1 MGASTSTEQKVP
13 MEQREAENLAASSG
27 ALPLLHKA
35 FSKLADPHSNAI
47 PIQSLQRCLCMTYN
61 NPNCE
66 TSSVSDSFIG
76 LLDHVGPSIV
86 DLFFVAEKGGVRWV
100 EFVKG
105 YNKCCGRI
113 SSSVSLN
120 ILFRVFIIAAK
131 KAGFPVNLDF
141 EFEDDDCK
149 INGSLLPKDVL
160 VLLWMCWT
168 MSWDFKVLKFSRGNT
183 NLFLPDVSHLVLS
196 AVTSC
201 AEVGSGLD
209 VWNCDIS
216 SLEIQ
221 LPVGKFL
228 TWALQ
233 TLPSLPDCFMQFV
246 YSRLQS
252 SVAEED
258 KLESSSSSTPVIS
271 SPKARSSNLLTCGIA
286 WAISLTIRSAVSE
299 ELLRTYFVIDAGE
312 KDENLLYKSSLHGR
326 GLNRFWSNIAGYQ
339 GASVILISATTRD
352 TDEGS
357 SNERKWIIGALTQ
370 QGFENKDMFYGS
382 SGNLYSISP
391 VFHVYSS
398 TGKEKNCVYSHL
410 HPTGRL
416 YEPHPK
422 PVGIAFGGTLGNERI
437 FIDEDFARVTVRHH
451 AVDKTYQHGSLFPD
465 QGFLPVEALILEVEV
480 WGLGGSRAKEVQDM
494 YKKREDLFTE
504 QRRRV
509 DLKTFANWED
519 SPEKLMMDM
528 VSDPNAVRR
537 EDR

>member
-1 MGASTSTEQKVP
+1 
-13 MEQREAENLAASSG
+13 
-27 ALPLLHKA
+27 
-35 FSKLADPHSNAI
+35 
-47 PIQSLQRCLCMTYN
+47 MTYN

-252 SVAEED
+252 SVAEEV
-258 KLESSSSSTPVIS
+258 SSIFAFHSKKVNGL
-271 SPKARSSNLLTCGIA
+271 R
-286 WAISLTIRSAVSE
+286 VS
-299 ELLRTYFVIDAGE
+299 
-312 KDENLLYKSSLHGR
+312 
-326 GLNRFWSNIAGYQ
+326 
-339 GASVILISATTRD
+339 
-352 TDEGS
+352 
-357 SNERKWIIGALTQ
+357 
-370 QGFENKDMFYGS
+370 MF
-382 SGNLYSISP
+382 LM
-391 VFHVYSS
+391 FH
-398 TGKEKNCVYSHL
+398 
-410 HPTGRL
+410 P
-416 YEPHPK
+416 
-422 PVGIAFGGTLGNERI
+422 
-437 FIDEDFARVTVRHH
+437 H
-451 AVDKTYQHGSLFPD
+451 AVFISNMMLLF
-465 QGFLPVEALILEVEV
+465 FI
-480 WGLGGSRAKEVQDM
+480 
-494 YKKREDLFTE
+494 
-504 QRRRV
+504 
-509 DLKTFANWED
+509 
-519 SPEKLMMDM
+519 
-528 VSDPNAVRR
+528 
-537 EDR
+537 